1 MASANSALAPSPSIM
16 LRGVA
21 YQQPMPA
28 GIAPAVPLAG
38 RLRASP
44 AALTRRISLA
54 PSHAAHRQRLQPR
67 LMAPGV
73 PGALPDTR
81 DLLTRSKVQLPAEGS
96 SQRATPSAQW
106 LAGTHSA
113 WLETARIWLAKTA
126 ILAGLALAVV
136 GEEGSLRGMRTLHG
150 LSTQLLG
157 ASIQRWLPPCI
168 VKHTS
173 VRCPVPSLWSA
184 ADADVSRQ
192 SLSSFHRRQSRCVE
206 SYTDF
211 HQLRVGRIKQSCY
224 SLLNSGGVMLRSF
237 LRLLSSMGCTR
248 AYSSYA

>member
-81 DLLTRSKVQLPAEGS
+81 DLLTRLPAEGS

-136 GEEGSLRGMRTLHG
+136 GEGMRWDGT
-150 LSTQLLG
+150 
-157 ASIQRWLPPCI
+157 SIQRWMPPCI

-192 SLSSFHRRQSRCVE
+192 SLSSFHRRQSRCVD
-206 SYTDF
+206 SYTE
-211 HQLRVGRIKQSCY
+211 LT
-224 SLLNSGGVMLRSF
+224 SLEWRE
-237 LRLLSSMGCTR
+237 
-248 AYSSYA
+248 